1 MTREKKIE
9 QRKANAFK
17 RKNKKVEEL
26 KLILGLVRCEG
37 IPFSRARD
45 KVRNNGRGRYFECE
59 MRYGDCEERGYCNGD
74 C

>member
-1 MTREKKIE
+1 MTREQKIE
-9 QRKANAFK
+9 NRKAAAFK

-26 KLILGLVRCEG
+26 KRILGVARWEG
-37 IPFSRARD
+37 ISFSRARA
-45 KVRNNGRGRYFECE
+45 KVRNNGRYFECE